1 MGDPIYVVSWYD
13 GTYVLPA
20 RPEYKILV
28 QNTSSI
34 FVHKKLSGD
43 DSAVSGAAAISGDEL
58 FYETADFF
66 TALAFP
72 DQRIQIRGFI
82 AS

>member
-1 MGDPIYVVSWYD
+1 MGDRIYVVSWYD

-43 DSAVSGAAAISGDEL
+43 DSAVSGAPAISGDEL
-58 FYETADFF
+58 FLRNGKFLYCIGV
-66 TALAFP
+66 P
-72 DQRIQIRGFI
+72 
-82 AS
+82 